1 MNCQIEYRCQENQK
15 PKSPFLS
22 FIDIYYRI
30 LHIVYLVYNEI
41 FYLFHILKL
50 SKVLRNIILYTM
62 R

>member
-1 MNCQIEYRCQENQK
+1 ML
-15 PKSPFLS
+15 PKNSCDARIHLFF

-30 LHIVYLVYNEI
+30 LHILSVIMKYFI
-41 FYLFHILKL
+41 CFILKL